1 MERRVLQAG
10 SRRDRQV
17 THGLQS
23 VCMSLGTGCA
33 AEAREEWR
41 VRWNEESR
49 RSMEQGASAIEGR
62 REQDWSGWWVGFL
75 SCEK

>member
-1 MERRVLQAG
+1 
-10 SRRDRQV
+10 
-17 THGLQS
+17 
-23 VCMSLGTGCA
+23 MSLGTGCA